1 MKYLVHYLKS
11 ETPELNKNN
20 VRLEVI
26 GQIYRLP
33 ENVQGAAEKIHRHA
47 FRAITA

>member
-1 MKYLVHYLKS
+1 
-11 ETPELNKNN
+11 

-33 ENVQGAAEKIHRHA
+33 ENVQEHLKKSIATLSKNK
-47 FRAITA
+47 RASRLVMALSYGKPH